1 MANRK
6 TARIDS
12 KAHEDPDTVSGEPLE
27 EHVEKLSRDLAS
39 ALVHL
44 KREKAK
50 RNEALREGQEVFHQF
65 FDQNE
70 EALLVLQP
78 ETCGII
84 DANPAAAGLFG
95 YAREDLVERGPSL
108 FVDPDEL
115 HNLRQ
120 IISRKEVSEERRI
133 LTYRK
138 KDGNKGMLAFRV
150 KVIRLRERDVVFA
163 SFRDITDEVRSK
175 AETRFRQ
182 AQLIYTNK
190 MASLGLLMA
199 NIASEIN
206 SPNNSIMYNAQL
218 FSDAWRDVL
227 PVLERHYRDSGDFP
241 LGGPFMPFSEMRE
254 VVPRLLSEIAA
265 GAAKIKKIVDNL
277 DEFARS
283 DDARLDREVDV
294 NRIIRHAVSVLG
306 DQVHRYAER
315 IHLELREDI
324 PAIRGNSQKLEQVF
338 INLVMN
344 ALHALPNKS
353 CSVRISAQFRRDR
366 NMVEIKVSDEGA
378 GMSKEVLD
386 RITEPFFS
394 TKLGSGGT
402 GLGLYISHSIVKEHR
417 GTMEFESAPGT
428 GTTVTVSLPP
438 AQAAVSPESR
448 SRA

>member
-1 MANRK
+1 
-6 TARIDS
+6 
-12 KAHEDPDTVSGEPLE
+12 
-27 EHVEKLSRDLAS
+27 
-39 ALVHL
+39 
-44 KREKAK
+44 
-50 RNEALREGQEVFHQF
+50 
-65 FDQNE
+65 
-70 EALLVLQP
+70 
-78 ETCGII
+78 
-84 DANPAAAGLFG
+84 
-95 YAREDLVERGPSL
+95 
-108 FVDPDEL
+108 
-115 HNLRQ
+115 
-120 IISRKEVSEERRI
+120 
-133 LTYRK
+133 
-138 KDGNKGMLAFRV
+138 
-150 KVIRLRERDVVFA
+150 
-163 SFRDITDEVRSK
+163 
-175 AETRFRQ
+175 
-182 AQLIYTNK
+182 
-190 MASLGLLMA
+190 MA

-386 RITEPFFS
+386 HITEPFFS

-438 AQAAVSPESR
+438 AQAAGSPESR